1 MNRLIV
7 KSSSISWW
15 MSFFDW
21 MKGIMI
27 LWLNPLASNLTM
39 DQIALSEEMD
49 IVFQIQLTDG
59 EPILHPKK
67 IDV

>member
-1 MNRLIV
+1 MSYKV
-7 KSSSISWW
+7 KIDSYT
-15 MSFFDW
+15 
-21 MKGIMI
+21 IMDQDG
-27 LWLNPLASNLTM
+27 NPLASNLTM